1 MKKIVTV
8 ITLMLAFTIS
18 ANAQDKKQAKPIT
31 KEVVLLSPAE
41 AAKNDAVAITEYLAL
56 NESQTN
62 DLVDL
67 FLMKHEVMQDSN
79 ASIERKKEMSRIV
92 GLKIE
97 ASIDSKQLEKLRAN
111 ATLFN
116 QLKGEN
122 TLDAKKS
129 K

>member
-31 KEVVLLSPAE
+31 KEVVLLSPSE

-62 DLVDL
+62 DFASL
-67 FLMKHEVMQDSN
+67 FQMKHEVMQDPN
-79 ASIERKKEMSRIV
+79 ATIERKNEMARIV

-111 ATLFN
+111 PTFFN

-122 TLDAKKS
+122 TLEAKKS

>member
-18 ANAQDKKQAKPIT
+18 ANAQDKKQAKADT
-31 KEVVLLSPAE
+31 KEVFVLTPSE
-41 AAKNDAVAITEYLAL
+41 AAKNDAVAITEYLDL

-62 DLVDL
+62 DFASL
-67 FLMKHEVMQDSN
+67 FQMKHEVMQDLN
-79 ASIERKKEMSRIV
+79 ASTERKKEMSRIV

-97 ASIDSKQLEKLRAN
+97 ASLDSKKLEKLRAN
-111 ATLFN
+111 TALFN

-122 TLDAKKS
+122 TLDAKKI
-129 K
+129 